1 MRVALVV
8 FLAGVVV
15 CASQV
20 QAQVRCTMP
29 NGVVIEQKL
38 STQCPRG
45 ALKGVA
51 ADGSAAAVQGAV
63 PPQPVLRDRNGRLS
77 QRVLESEF
85 GNAWPFTVS
94 EGVLRCMTPLGDG
107 SPVRALVLQTPRG
120 TYALNGA
127 ASSHGANHGW
137 ESIDSIW
144 RANYQ
149 IPGTKIPVS
158 ALIAR
163 AQALCV

>member
-1 MRVALVV
+1 MCLARFV
-8 FLAGVVV
+8 FLAGMAV
-15 CASQV
+15 CTTQS

-29 NGVVIEQKL
+29 NGMVIEQKL

-51 ADGSAAAVQGAV
+51 ADGGFAAVQGAV
-63 PPQPVLRDRNGRLS
+63 PPQPILRDKNGRLS
-77 QRVLESEF
+77 QRVLEAEF
-85 GNAWPFTVS
+85 GSAWPFTVS
-94 EGVLRCMTPLGDG
+94 EGVLRCMTPFGDG
-107 SPVRALVLQTPRG
+107 SPLRALVFQTPRG
-120 TYALNGA
+120 AYALNGTA
-127 ASSHGANHGW
+127 KSHGAAYGW

-158 ALIAR
+158 GLMAR